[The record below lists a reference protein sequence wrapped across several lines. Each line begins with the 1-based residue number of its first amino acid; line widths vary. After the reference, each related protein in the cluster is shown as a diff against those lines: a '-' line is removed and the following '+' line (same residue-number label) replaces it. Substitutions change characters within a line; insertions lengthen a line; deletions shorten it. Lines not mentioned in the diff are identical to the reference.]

1 MPAPRWVARANRVGL
16 NRVVGLFAPRVPGF
30 GMVEH
35 RGRRSGRVYR
45 TPVNVFRRDNGY
57 VIALTYGPE
66 SDWVQ
71 NVLSAGACRLET
83 RGNRVDLGAPKIIRD
98 DRRSAVPAVIRAIL
112 RLARVNDFLTLE
124 PITVR

>member
-1 MPAPRWVARANRVGL
+1 
-16 NRVVGLFAPRVPGF
+16 
-30 GMVEH
+30 
-35 RGRRSGRVYR
+35 
-45 TPVNVFRRDNGY
+45 
-57 VIALTYGPE
+57 
-66 SDWVQ
+66 VQ